1 MGTKAETHLQY
12 GDTVMLTQ
20 KGAMLGSYYTND
32 AVSNLFM
39 LPLNYKTLPDE
50 LSCVKT
56 CGVFRIMPLYE
67 YESLEEL
74 KEEKKRKKLNWN
86 KILELENNH
95 KREEKDN
102 RKRLNRY
109 EGRVVR
115 YDHVIQLFHLYS
127 CKILTASPS
136 NTSCTEPRNFACYL
150 DSDPSKHSRFKVIPA
165 VDGYDPGDPVNHS
178 DFINLY
184 SDPDG
189 FVGTSVR
196 NLDPIQTLYPPLPE
210 VFIGPRGGGFSIKLY
225 KEKVEVTA
233 ENALSQNTVL
243 GGDLVQFYNKNL
255 NLFLA
260 ADENNNLIL
269 KKPASGELKN
279 FSSFADS
286 FWVVNKIKAKYSSP
300 LKICSGSST
309 DQDITLTNFV
319 TGKKA
324 IFPSGHDQTSLK
336 SLIKITTLDIKSGD
350 CLKMFAGKSWLSFG
364 GIESDGF
371 TRKIICI
378 DHRDHTDVFTIHKI
392 DASTK
397 QRMFKLLGFKL
408 LLTVIETRCKNNQL
422 TEAHLENILSAFQEM
437 HTFIEGLKKKTEVY
451 ENCYALGITTLCFN
465 ICNMLIPQMQEGQGF
480 KKDVEWMVILI
491 RDMMKHTGELL
502 DNPGLDLTRNLFI
515 DKSGVGLEAFLNII
529 RHNVNLVSLIPTD
542 LVESI
547 VEDYTTSGKPIYLKV
562 LRKLCKCKRQAVT
575 SNQNVIIKSLLGS
588 KIHQRFIQ
596 IQHSKGQVSV
606 MYGSEWILLTDLTE
620 VNNSQNFKDFLSQLD
635 LIRNMLFGK
644 NSVGKELIVGKY
656 NMFSEDECVDVITN
670 EKIDVEIRSRYI
682 KILVAAHIDHEIRT
696 ATFEP
701 RMLSYQPVKKSPE
714 QPPQAR
720 DIYSVLDK
728 WLIQYVENNTNVITS
743 QEENNQFKNSVIMLV
758 EYMFRKED
766 LDISSSHLERY
777 IKALIKWLDGRLD
790 KYYEEEHDNAS
801 KDVFRRI
808 FRFRNLPENRKC
820 NVIKQR
826 VLETIHLA
834 FWHCLTHFWERTM
847 APLYS
852 ALAETSSEGQNKTL
866 DTCQIKSNISSA
878 VQGVLPIMTLTEAVS
893 TTLNMKACENLRDDF
908 ESNSKGI
915 SPSAAS
921 AFIEFLEDLLGD
933 IYLFSETPDIMTVIL
948 DTLNYESDYLTT
960 RATELMVHLFSPI
973 HKLLAILPNTRIM
986 IAEETFQTRKEI
998 TENYL
1003 QIRKIATDPLTEKLL
1018 EKVILS
1024 MNKLRESCLNE
1035 DNSINKTMQK
1045 FVFDLGTV
1053 KEIIRIVLANRITIS
1068 STYLPTDANDY
1079 MDEKLLQL
1087 KIESFRLLKV
1097 VISGL
1102 DQGQERVMEYFK
1114 DLLTVKD
1121 EDGIDK
1127 EGKLE
1132 QAKAYALDEI
1142 FTDNTNLSL
1151 NVQEDE
1157 ILALFHVIIEAVTGT
1172 PENINNKARFSYLY
1186 LAIIE
1191 NMIDMEDSTD
1201 FLCKHQ
1207 TYVLRLIREYWN
1219 ELNGRLVLR
1228 NGDEEQ
1234 LVEMNLLNLCKG
1246 ELIDIPSYD
1255 DLNLNKEDLLS
1266 GQSLSGLDAM
1276 PIGTNNNTEQ
1286 KMKGWQGL
1294 YFTHMISLMAC
1305 CVVGDAKSTET
1316 ICKEQYPLSIIFPL
1330 LRAAKNDIVYFTC
1343 LSKFVLN
1350 VYIKSTS
1357 VVDRQSKK
1365 TAVYR
1370 CLQLLGNDLSWYVNE
1385 GIKLVERVTKH
1396 LRSCTTNQKMT
1407 YLNVLGDLGTQIKL
1421 LSSRD
1426 DVDAALKDLVC
1437 YYDYIF
1443 FVLCPI
1449 ITNIFS
1455 SDKEMVLQ
1463 TFQDVDRFN
1472 MMKQL
1477 CKFGK
1482 FVSPFLHQML
1492 WTLLFE
1498 AVQAVNVIDTHDLT
1512 DFYFSD
1518 RNNKMYQ
1525 FQTPGYLIM
1534 VDKPVVFNKEVQ
1546 DVMDLLLKKT
1556 GYRLKEAYTKKIMK
1570 ENKEASINTAFHKI
1584 AKALI
1589 QITEK
1594 QKEGKSV
1601 KMSEEV
1607 KGLGGIMFEEAE
1619 ESGKADALTN
1629 FAPFCDDEE
1638 DDFDTHEPVPQLTK
1652 IISKVEN
1659 EECSD
1664 YTTIR
1669 LINVFAA
1676 LAEDSNRTRDLNKE
1690 LNDMPTSKGKFKI
1703 ACSPATSLLHL
1714 GLTEAL
1720 GSLMSSCENDH
1731 IQEAVT
1737 ECLLSLLQI
1746 PTTKNRLR
1754 EYCQKTDE
1762 PLFEWVSENIVAA
1775 IEEIEVFYSN
1785 NQLSM
1790 IQAMRDRAGVDGM
1803 TDDIGIVSSTP
1814 IIRLSIQLIGAMC
1827 EGQYTEMQNYLRLQD
1842 NKLVSHNFLVMLI
1855 RLLHCVRSGEL
1866 LMDTMKAIN
1875 SMISANDAAKETA
1888 IENDI
1893 VEILNTIIA
1902 AEAPA
1907 NDFENAQEI
1916 KANAYALL
1924 STLVEQSNMLSEFYD
1939 KVREELDI
1947 YTLQSEINSHL
1958 GLLGTEGGEKAQT
1971 AAFKGYALLK
1981 KISALEKKDY
1991 VGKLDEEISQKLKV
2005 GSVEVQW
2012 KGHLEKVYYPIPKS
2026 GQVRNKIREELKWGI
2041 DRKSKF
2047 DKQRDFLIW
2056 SQEIVEDVAHQRYFM
2071 SVPFISWV
2079 MAHEIWWDWLVFL
2092 IALVVQLWL
2101 LKEWVDVDWVV
2112 TPNGITPDGV
2122 RNETYLETVP
2132 PHLVQCYDNKRNGGK
2147 ESYVGVC
2154 PSEGFYF
2161 TIVCLGTV
2169 HLFACIFLTLSY
2181 VLSNYHRI
2189 SLKFNPNKRMNIQWH
2204 SFYHFYLLALLI
2216 CSCLGIWSDG
2226 IAYCFHLFHIATLFD
2241 LLGRVIRGATTH
2253 ADQLLVCVPFAAII
2267 AYIYA
2272 IIYFGAFRK
2281 MFDNTKM
2288 EYCDTLGRCLVTVL
2302 KNSLRPSAGGH
2313 NYSWKDRKTFDDLW
2327 MRLLID
2333 ASFWI
2338 LFTVIGLNVVTSLI
2352 LDGFRQLKA
2361 ERERALKDMTTLCTI
2376 CGLSKDSLT
2385 TRGVSWSNH
2394 VEREHNIWSYVTFFY
2409 YLQEHDGRF
2418 SAVENEVL
2426 KKFQKAD
2433 PSFLPAGRC
2442 ISIDTKIDLEKK

>member
-1 MGTKAETHLQY
+1 MGTKTETHLQY

-32 AVSNLFM
+32 AVSNIFM
-39 LPLNYKTLPDE
+39 LPLNYKTLPEE

-56 CGVFRIMPLYE
+56 CGCFRIMPLYE

-86 KILELENNH
+86 RILELENNH

-102 RKRLNRY
+102 KKRLNRY

-127 CKILTASPS
+127 GKILTASPN
-136 NTSCTEPRNFACYL
+136 NTSHTEPRNFACYL

-165 VDGYDPGDPVNHS
+165 VDGYDPGDPINHS

-189 FVGTSVR
+189 FVGTSVQ
-196 NLDPIQTLYPPLPE
+196 NLNPVSTLYPPLPE

-225 KEKVEVTA
+225 KEIVKA
-233 ENALSQNTVL
+233 KSNAPSSETHTSQNMVL

-260 ADENNNLIL
+260 ADESNNLVL
-269 KKPASGELKN
+269 KKPASGDLKHFN
-279 FSSFADS
+279 SFAES
-286 FWVVNKIKAKYSSP
+286 FWVIDNVKAKYSSP
-300 LKICSGSST
+300 IQICSGSST
-309 DQDITLTNFV
+309 AQDITLTNFV
-319 TGKKA
+319 TGQKA
-324 IFPSGHDQTSLK
+324 KFPSGHDQASLK

-378 DHRDHTDVFTIHKI
+378 DHRDHTDVFTIHKV
-392 DASTK
+392 DGTTR

-408 LLTVIETRCKNNQL
+408 LLSVIENRCKNNEL
-422 TEAHLENILSAFQEM
+422 TDAHLEDILSAIQEM
-437 HTFIEGLKKKTEVY
+437 HSFIEGLKKKTEIY
-451 ENCYALGITTLCFN
+451 ENCFALGITTLCFN
-465 ICNMLIPQMQEGQGF
+465 ICNMLIPRMQEGQGF
-480 KKDVEWMVILI
+480 KRDVEWLVILI
-491 RDMMKHTGELL
+491 RGMMKHTGELL

-588 KIHQRFIQ
+588 KLHQRFVK
-596 IQHSKGQVSV
+596 IQHTKSQVSV
-606 MYGSEWILLTDLTE
+606 RYGNDWIPLTDLSE
-620 VNNSQNFKDFLSQLD
+620 RQNSQNFKDFLSQLD

-644 NSVGKELIVGKY
+644 NFVGKSLIVGKY

-682 KILVAAHIDHEIRT
+682 KILVAAHIDHQIRT

-701 RMLSYQPVKKSPE
+701 RMLSYQPAKKAPE
-714 QPPQAR
+714 EPPLKK

-728 WLIQYVENNTNVITS
+728 WLIKYVENNTNVITS

-777 IKALIKWLDGRLD
+777 IKALTKWLDGRLD
-790 KYYEEEHDNAS
+790 KYYEEEHDSAS

-826 VLETIHLA
+826 VLETLHLA

-847 APLYS
+847 APLHT
-852 ALAETSSEGQNKTL
+852 ALVEINSEGQNKGMEAAV
-866 DTCQIKSNISSA
+866 QIKSNISSA
-878 VQGVLPIMTLTEAVS
+878 VQGVLPVMSLTEAVS
-893 TTLNMKACENLRDDF
+893 STLKEEGSEVSQTVAETY
-908 ESNSKGI
+908 
-915 SPSAAS
+915 
-921 AFIEFLEDLLGD
+921 IEFLEDLLSD

-960 RATELMVHLFSPI
+960 RATELMVLLFSPI
-973 HKLLAILPNTRIM
+973 HRLLGILPKTRIM

-1003 QIRKIATDPLTEKLL
+1003 QIRKLATDPLTEKLL
-1018 EKVILS
+1018 TRVIEA
-1024 MNKLRESCLNE
+1024 MHKLRESCLNE
-1035 DNSINKTMQK
+1035 DHSINKTMQK

-1053 KEIIRIVLANRITIS
+1053 KEIVRIVLANRVTIS

-1102 DQGQERVMEYFK
+1102 DQGQELVMEHFK
-1114 DLLTVKD
+1114 ELLTVKD
-1121 EDGIDK
+1121 EEGIDK

-1132 QAKAYALDEI
+1132 QAKAFALDEI

-1157 ILALFHVIIEAVTGT
+1157 ILELFHVIIDAVTGR
-1172 PENINNKARFSYLY
+1172 PEEIDKKARFSYLY

-1219 ELNGRLVLR
+1219 ELNGRLITK
-1228 NGDEEQ
+1228 NGEEEK
-1234 LVEMNLLNLCKG
+1234 LVDMNLLNVGQLAG
-1246 ELIDIPSYD
+1246 RDLVDLPSCSIR
-1255 DLNLNKEDLLS
+1255 NMNKDELLS
-1266 GQSLSGLDAM
+1266 GQR
-1276 PIGTNNNTEQ
+1276 
-1286 KMKGWQGL
+1286 GWKGL

-1316 ICKEQYPLSIIFPL
+1316 ICKEQYPLTVIFPL
-1330 LRAAKNDIVYFTC
+1330 LRAAKSDIVYFTC

-1370 CLQLLGNDLSWYVNE
+1370 CMQLLGKELTWYVNE

-1426 DVDAALKDLVC
+1426 DVDTALKDLVC

-1455 SDKEMVLQ
+1455 SDKEMVLE
-1463 TFQDVDRFN
+1463 TFQDMDRFN
-1472 MMKQL
+1472 MIKQL

-1492 WTLLFE
+1492 WTLLFD
-1498 AVQAVNVIDTHDLT
+1498 AVQAVNVIDTHDLS
-1512 DFYFSD
+1512 DFFFSD
-1518 RNNKMYQ
+1518 KNNKMYQ
-1525 FQTPGYLIM
+1525 FLNGGYLTM

-1570 ENKEASINTAFHKI
+1570 ENKEASINASFYKI
-1584 AKALI
+1584 AKALKC
-1589 QITEK
+1589 ITEK

-1601 KMSEEV
+1601 KMSEEL
-1607 KGLGGIMFEEAE
+1607 KGLGSIMFEEAE
-1619 ESGKADALTN
+1619 ETDKTDALRN

-1638 DDFDTHEPVPQLTK
+1638 DDFDTHEPVPQLGK
-1652 IISKVEN
+1652 IISKVET

-1714 GLTEAL
+1714 GLTEAM

-1731 IQEAVT
+1731 IQQAVT

-1754 EYCQKTDE
+1754 EYCMKTDE
-1762 PLFEWVSENIVAA
+1762 PLFEWCSENIVAA
-1775 IEEIEVFYSN
+1775 IEGN
-1785 NQLSM
+1785 NQLCM
-1790 IQAMRDRAGVDGM
+1790 IQAMRDRAGVEGPM
-1803 TDDIGIVSSTP
+1803 DDVGIVSSTP
-1814 IIRLSIQLIGAMC
+1814 IIRLSVQLIGAMC

-1842 NKLVSHNFLVMLI
+1842 NKLISHNFLVMLI

-1875 SMISANDAAKETA
+1875 AMISANDAAKETA

-1893 VEILNTIIA
+1893 VEILNTIVA
-1902 AEAPA
+1902 SEAPA
-1907 NDFENAQEI
+1907 NDPKNAQEI

-1924 STLVEQSNMLSEFYD
+1924 STLVEQSNMLNEFYD

-1947 YTLQSEINSHL
+1947 YTLQSEINNHL
-1958 GLLGTEGGEKAQT
+1958 GMLGVEGGEKAQT

-1981 KISALEKKDY
+1981 KISSLEKKDF

-2079 MAHEIWWDWLVFL
+2079 MAHELWWDWLVFL
-2092 IALVVQLWL
+2092 IALLVQLWL
-2101 LKEWVDVDWVV
+2101 LKEWVDVPWVFERN
-2112 TPNGITPDGV
+2112 NGTDQSQIADHLIKCKEEAEKSNRP
-2122 RNETYLETVP
+2122 YL
-2132 PHLVQCYDNKRNGGK
+2132 
-2147 ESYVGVC
+2147 GVC

-2161 TIVCLGTV
+2161 TIVCLGVV
-2169 HLFACIFLTLSY
+2169 HILACVFLTLSY
-2181 VLSNYHRI
+2181 FLSNYHRI
-2189 SLKFNPNKRMNIQWH
+2189 SLKFNPNKRMLIKWH

-2216 CSCLGIWSDG
+2216 CSCLGIWSNG

-2272 IIYFGAFRK
+2272 IVYFGMFRD
-2281 MFDNTKM
+2281 MFDNEKM
-2288 EYCDTLGRCLVTVL
+2288 EYCDSLGACLITVL

-2313 NYSWKDRKTFDDLW
+2313 NYSWKGRRTYEDLW

-2361 ERERALKDMTTLCTI
+2361 EREKALKDMTTLCTV
-2376 CGLSKDSLT
+2376 CGLSKDHLT
-2385 TRGVSWSNH
+2385 TNGISWSTH
-2394 VEREHNIWSYVTFFY
+2394 VEREHNIWSYITFFY

-2426 KKFQKAD
+2426 QKFQKAD
-2433 PSFLPAGRC
+2433 PSFLPSGRC
-2442 ISIDTKIDLEKK
+2442 ISMDTKVDLASTK